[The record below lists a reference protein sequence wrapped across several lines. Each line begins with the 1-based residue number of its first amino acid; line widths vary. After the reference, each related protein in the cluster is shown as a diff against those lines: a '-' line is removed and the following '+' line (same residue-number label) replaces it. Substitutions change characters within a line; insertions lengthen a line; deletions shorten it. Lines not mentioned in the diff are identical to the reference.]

1 MESVRGGTVV
11 VASGKARRVRID
23 AQPAAG
29 LQRTHAAQRS
39 WTAACRTALCLAGRQ
54 HFQSAFK
61 DRTAYDDFEISG
73 LRWVHSIKGWGWLA
87 CVHFQDHGH
96 RRTYALLIQDNVVAD
111 GRYAVET
118 DTCEAQSFT
127 QFDVATGVLGRPTTP
142 AQPALY

>member
-1 MESVRGGTVV
+1 MAALWSWRAVRRGALALTLGLL
-11 VASGKARRVRID
+11 
-23 AQPAAG
+23 PACSELALPSEAG
-29 LQRTHAAQRS
+29 PPPAEPPYVSLAAKY
-39 WTAACRTALCLAGRQ
+39 
-54 HFQSAFK
+54 FQSVFK
-61 DRTAYDDFEISG
+61 DRSAYDGFEISG

-142 AQPALY
+142 GQPALY

>member
-1 MESVRGGTVV
+1 VAALWSWRAVRRGAFALTLSLLPACSELALPSEAGPPPAEPPY
-11 VASGKARRVRID
+11 ASL
-23 AQPAAG
+23 AAKY
-29 LQRTHAAQRS
+29 
-39 WTAACRTALCLAGRQ
+39 
-54 HFQSAFK
+54 FQSAFK

-87 CVHFQDHGH
+87 CVHFLDHGH